1 MHGLDEK
8 SQPMPP
14 APLQGSVSGAADS
27 IVLAAA
33 HNAVHTPM
41 RNSQMVKN
49 LTSVRGRDACVGNV
63 KLCGPA
69 PTGAAHHAQLHHQQ
83 TQVKK

>member
-1 MHGLDEK
+1 
-8 SQPMPP
+8 MPP
-14 APLQGSVSGAADS
+14 GPKSGSDSGAADS
-27 IVLAAA
+27 NVLAAA
-33 HNAVHTPM
+33 HNVVHPPM
-41 RNSQMVKN
+41 RNSQMVNN

-83 TQVKK
+83 TQVKKR